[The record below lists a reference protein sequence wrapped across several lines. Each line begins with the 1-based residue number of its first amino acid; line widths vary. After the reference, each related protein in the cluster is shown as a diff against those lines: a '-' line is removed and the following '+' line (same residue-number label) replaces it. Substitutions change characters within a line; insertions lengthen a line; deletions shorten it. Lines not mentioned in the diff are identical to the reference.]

1 MSTIQTETAI
11 SMSSTNGSNG
21 KGGGIKNVMSNSNME
36 TPLLL
41 TLQNPITSSELLPS
55 EQSVVDVSIG
65 ASFNEEVLG
74 ENEEDGP
81 PSRPR
86 TLDHMMTNQR
96 VLLVVT
102 CSFALFVIAEIIAA
116 VSSRSLSLLGD
127 AAAMSV
133 DVFSYLTNMIAERIK
148 GSDGVLSQRT
158 RFVLEVAIP
167 AFSITCLLGVTA
179 WITEE
184 AISTLFSPAIEE
196 DYVNVFILYGFASVN
211 FVVDVIS
218 FWMFYSKGREVFYSS
233 YEILPQH
240 GELADRPTG
249 GRSRTSKEG
258 NIAQTQTRKN
268 LNMISAFSHVGGDTL
283 RTFSIFVAAAYST
296 VTGTPGYIVDAWAAA
311 IVAITIV
318 VMVVPL
324 IYEIYKAHQR
334 IGAQW
339 VSSV

>member
-1 MSTIQTETAI
+1 MSTTQTENAV
-11 SMSSTNGSNG
+11 SMSSTIGSNG
-21 KGGGIKNVMSNSNME
+21 KGGGKIF
-36 TPLLL
+36 TC
-41 TLQNPITSSELLPS
+41 
-55 EQSVVDVSIG
+55 
-65 ASFNEEVLG
+65 
-74 ENEEDGP
+74 
-81 PSRPR
+81 
-86 TLDHMMTNQR
+86 LDHVMTNQR

-116 VSSRSLSLLGD
+116 ISSRSLSLLGD

-133 DVFSYLTNMIAERIK
+133 DVFSYLTNMVAERIK

-167 AFSITCLLGVTA
+167 AFSIMCLLGVTA

-184 AISTLFSPAIEE
+184 AITTLFSPDIEE

-240 GELADRPTG
+240 GELADRPAG
-249 GRSRTSKEG
+249 GRSWTSKEA
-258 NIAQTQTRKN
+258 NVAQTVTRKN

-283 RTFSIFVAAAYST
+283 RTLSIFVAAAYST

-324 IYEIYKAHQR
+324 VYEIYKAHQR
-334 IGAQW
+334 IVAQRE
-339 VSSV
+339 SSV

>member
-1 MSTIQTETAI
+1 MSTTQTENAV
-11 SMSSTNGSNG
+11 SMSSTIGSNG
-21 KGGGIKNVMSNSNME
+21 KGGGKFF
-36 TPLLL
+36 TC
-41 TLQNPITSSELLPS
+41 
-55 EQSVVDVSIG
+55 
-65 ASFNEEVLG
+65 
-74 ENEEDGP
+74 
-81 PSRPR
+81 
-86 TLDHMMTNQR
+86 LDHVMTNQR

-102 CSFALFVIAEIIAA
+102 ISFALFVIAEIIAA
-116 VSSRSLSLLGD
+116 ISSRSLSLLGD

-133 DVFSYLTNMIAERIK
+133 DVFSYLTNMVAERIK

-158 RFVLEVAIP
+158 RFILEVAIP
-167 AFSITCLLGVTA
+167 AFSIMCLLGVTA

-218 FWMFYSKGREVFYSS
+218 FWMFYLKGREVFYSS

-240 GELADRPTG
+240 GELADRPAG
-249 GRSRTSKEG
+249 GRSWTSKEA
-258 NIAQTQTRKN
+258 NVETATRKN

-283 RTFSIFVAAAYST
+283 RTLSIFVAAAYST

-324 IYEIYKAHQR
+324 VYEIYKAHQR
-334 IGAQW
+334 IAAQY